1 MTTLIF
7 DWSDWD
13 GVAEG
18 RVTLARVSWRRDPE
32 TLQVPWSRHVWVPG
46 RATEDVPEM
55 SGEVLRIRWTPE
67 GASQREEH
75 VLVPTG
81 PNPDREDGAWYAH
94 LLERVD
100 SATLEPLDGDDAVTA
115 AEVLS
120 KAAEAA
126 ERAVSASA
134 GISEAAERASSSS
147 DTAAGAA
154 SAASVSAESA
164 ETAAEDAR
172 THATTAGTA
181 ADVAERAAR
190 EAGGSAEAASSSAD
204 EAESAAAS
212 AQGSE
217 ESAATASESAES
229 SASAAESSAI
239 RAERSASDA
248 AESAA
253 GAARSASSAVSAA
266 DALNADAREFGDRV
280 RSGTFKGDAG
290 PANVLS
296 IGTVST
302 LPPGSK
308 ATAAIVGAS
317 PSQVLNLGL
326 VEGPEGKASTVP
338 GPPGAVPSASDYLL
352 VGPGRPDQPATTNGV
367 VKSPDVAPVGA
378 RYESVDGAGV
388 GARTWRKVA
397 GGAWVVTDGD
407 TGWRTVGTIENGG
420 TVAIAVRRTPERVE
434 WRFTFTGTFN
444 AGAKFVNLGTIPGFG
459 PSARTHDNLVFG
471 SVLAANI
478 GNVVVNDVGRVGV
491 LCHSSGAFLPSINL
505 PNTMS
510 RATVGLVGYPAGD
523 PWPTAPLPGT

>member
-32 TLQVPWSRHVWVPG
+32 TLQVPWSRHVRVPG

-100 SATLEPLDGDDAVTA
+100 SATLEPLDGDDVTTA
-115 AEVLS
+115 AEVLA

-147 DTAAGAA
+147 DSAAGAA
-154 SAASVSAESA
+154 SAASASAESA
-164 ETAAEDAR
+164 ATAADAAR

-190 EAGGSAEAASSSAD
+190 EAGGSAEAASTSAH

-266 DALNADAREFGDRV
+266 DALNADALEFGDRV

-308 ATAAIVGAS
+308 ATASISGES

-378 RYESVDGAGV
+378 EYRSTDGANV
-388 GARTWRKVA
+388 GADRWIKRSSGWRVS
-397 GGAWVVTDGD
+397 DGD
-407 TGWRTVGTIENGG
+407 TGWRDMTAFVVDSKGAPAVSSGVLRMRRVNG
-420 TVAIAVRRTPERVE
+420 VVYAS
-434 WRFTFTGTFN
+434 TFN
-444 AGAKFVNLGTIPGFG
+444 QRLALVSGLTGIRVNHPAGFA
-459 PSARTHDNLVFG
+459 PSA
-471 SVLAANI
+471 
-478 GNVVVNDVGRVGV
+478 
-491 LCHSSGAFLPSINL
+491 SGAPWYWGGWDRTAMYALFSSQTEWIANAAPMNPFGTGIMPLTSH
-505 PNTMS
+505 S
-510 RATVGLVGYPAGD
+510 WATDSA
-523 PWPTAPLPGT
+523 WPTSPIAGT

>member
-13 GVAEG
+13 GPATGHVE
-18 RVTLARVSWRRDPE
+18 VTRRTWRRAPE
-32 TLQVPWSRHVWVPG
+32 SLHVPWQVVVPVDG
-46 RATEDVPEM
+46 RATLDVAHVA
-55 SGEVLRIRWTPE
+55 GEAVSIRWAPQ
-67 GASQREEH
+67 GAASREDH
-75 VLVPTG
+75 VLVPAG
-81 PNPDREDGAWYAH
+81 GEHLAH
-94 LLERVD
+94 LLELVD
-100 SATLEPLDGDDAVTA
+100 PSTLEPLDGDDATTA
-115 AEVLS
+115 AEVLA

-154 SAASVSAESA
+154 SAASASAESA
-164 ETAAEDAR
+164 ATAADAAR
-172 THATTAGTA
+172 THATAAGTA

-190 EAGGSAEAASSSAD
+190 GAGGSAEAASSSAD

-280 RSGTFKGDAG
+280 RSGEFTGDAG

-308 ATAAIVGAS
+308 ATASISGDS

-338 GPPGAVPSASDYLL
+338 GPPGAVPTASSYLI
-352 VGPGRPDQPATTNGV
+352 VGPGRPDQPSTTAGAIP
-367 VKSPDVAPVGA
+367 SPDTTPVGA
-378 RYESVDGAGV
+378 RYESIDEAGV

-397 GGAWVVTDGD
+397 GGKWIVTNGDTGLRSIGGDVFIQRINNVVYLTTGENVPVGDNVATIPSDWWPVQPDYQWVSARGGTNITVFLRLFRGSLHRIGVAPNARWNPSWVVT
-407 TGWRTVGTIENGG
+407 
-420 TVAIAVRRTPERVE
+420 
-434 WRFTFTGTFN
+434 
-444 AGAKFVNLGTIPGFG
+444 
-459 PSARTHDNLVFG
+459 SA
-471 SVLAANI
+471 
-478 GNVVVNDVGRVGV
+478 
-491 LCHSSGAFLPSINL
+491 
-505 PNTMS
+505 
-510 RATVGLVGYPAGD
+510 
-523 PWPTAPLPGT
+523 WPTAPLPGTPA

>member
-13 GVAEG
+13 GPASGHVV
-18 RVTLARVSWRRDPE
+18 VTRRTWRRAPE
-32 TLQVPWSRHVWVPG
+32 SLHVPWQVVVPVDG
-46 RATEDVPEM
+46 RATLDVAHVA
-55 SGEVLRIRWTPE
+55 GEVVSIRWAPR
-67 GASQREEH
+67 GAASREDH
-75 VLVPTG
+75 VLI
-81 PNPDREDGAWYAH
+81 PDGGEHLAH
-94 LLERVD
+94 LLDRVD
-100 SATLEPLDGDDAVTA
+100 PSTLEPLDVDDAATA
-115 AEVLS
+115 AEVLA

-154 SAASVSAESA
+154 SAASASAESA
-164 ETAAEDAR
+164 ATAADAAR

-190 EAGGSAEAASSSAD
+190 EAGGSAQAASSSAD

-217 ESAATASESAES
+217 ESTATASASAES

-280 RSGTFKGDAG
+280 RSGEFTGDAG

-308 ATAAIVGAS
+308 ATAAIVGDS

-338 GPPGAVPSASDYLL
+338 GPPGAVPTAGDYLI
-352 VGPGRPDQPATTNGV
+352 VGPGRPDQPATTGGTITGRE
-367 VKSPDVAPVGA
+367 PVGA
-378 RYESVDGAGV
+378 RYESTDEAGV
-388 GARTWRKVA
+388 GARTWRKVV
-397 GGAWVVTDGD
+397 GGRWEVTDGD
-407 TGWRTVGTIENGG
+407 TGWRNVGDLLIPPWTTASVPLLRIRRTTTAAYLHIQYNAKPVPSGAVLVIPAGFRGKGGGVNAGIASAAIIGQYNNTPIGNGATSYQNVNYNNTVYTNGASEGG
-420 TVAIAVRRTPERVE
+420 TSSLT
-434 WRFTFTGTFN
+434 W
-444 AGAKFVNLGTIPGFG
+444 
-459 PSARTHDNLVFG
+459 
-471 SVLAANI
+471 AA
-478 GNVVVNDVGRVGV
+478 
-491 LCHSSGAFLPSINL
+491 A
-505 PNTMS
+505 
-510 RATVGLVGYPAGD
+510 D
-523 PWPTAPLPGT
+523 PWPTAPLPGTPA